1 MPVKMLNGPRP
12 TYISSSKQDMED
24 FIIALIEVC
33 EMEGNRCV
41 ATYTQELEFVLPD
54 RATIVE
60 KEAAFS
66 DALDAE
72 MSTWQ

>member
-1 MPVKMLNGPRP
+1 
-12 TYISSSKQDMED
+12 
-24 FIIALIEVC
+24 
-33 EMEGNRCV
+33 MEGNRCV